1 MSGDRPRAA
10 VRSLMADAM
19 VSAMMLRPVIHA
31 IRHADSEAE
40 IVAIVNDAID
50 REWLLPDQLDLLC
63 EGIVA

>member
-1 MSGDRPRAA
+1 
-10 VRSLMADAM
+10 MADAM